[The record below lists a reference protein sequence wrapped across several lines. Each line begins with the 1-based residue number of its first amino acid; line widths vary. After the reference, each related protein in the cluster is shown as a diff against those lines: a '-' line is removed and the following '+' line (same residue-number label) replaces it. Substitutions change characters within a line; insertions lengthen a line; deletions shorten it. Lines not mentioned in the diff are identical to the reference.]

1 MFEDTLPKMQRC
13 LVHNDNIGNGMEFG
27 AFRNVIEGYS
37 DAGQTVKQYIYNTMI
52 FDMDSGKLEKE
63 MNEIKPAFYPVV
75 GELAVMVKD
84 PGMFVYSTKLVV
96 KYELSPAMP
105 RIASPEVEVLGPN
118 TIRNLDGATS
128 GVLASTQQVVDSQ
141 SHISVTPVAGQAY
154 TMPPAGSYFS
164 RVYYLDDIKTG
175 GRPILDVGQYQEV
188 DLQGVPWDNDTQD
201 LDNEIQ
207 QRVIREILVPEI
219 SRTILQAAFVP
230 ENLKLLG
237 IASSGLRMNV
247 IDYCLRKIRQ
257 HIPAHVRQW
266 DSITRWYELSYEL
279 HRNIYA
285 KFLRVWCAHKGRKT
299 YFKKLKNMRVI
310 EKCSL
315 RIIHEDTSCIA
326 HSNMSAGTICSF
338 VPGE

>member
-13 LVHNDNIGNGMEFG
+13 LVHNDNLENGMEFG

-37 DAGQTVKQYIYNTMI
+37 DAVMAVKQYIYNTMI
-52 FDMDSGKLEKE
+52 FDMDSGKLSQE

-75 GELAVMVKD
+75 GELAIRIKD

-96 KYELSPAMP
+96 KYESQSAMP

-118 TIRNLDGATS
+118 TGSYLDGATS
-128 GVLASTQQVVDSQ
+128 GVLASTQQVVDLDA
-141 SHISVTPVAGQAY
+141 HISVTPVAGQAY
-154 TMPPAGSYFS
+154 TMPPAQDYFS

-175 GRPILDVGQYQEV
+175 GRPISRMGQYQEV
-188 DLQGVPWDNDTQD
+188 DLQGVPWDNDTSSV
-201 LDNEIQ
+201 DNEIQ

-219 SRTILQAAFVP
+219 PAPILQAAFVP

-237 IASSGLRMNV
+237 IAHRSLRMNV

-257 HIPAHVRQW
+257 HIYFNVRQW

-279 HRNIYA
+279 EDNIYA

-299 YFKKLKNMRVI
+299 PGEKLKNMRVI

-315 RIIHEDTSCIA
+315 RIIH
-326 HSNMSAGTICSF
+326 
-338 VPGE
+338 